1 MYSRLTIV
9 SKSKSN
15 TYSKFQHSIITNF
28 LQIGP
33 LFGVLHIRKKNK
45 EISLFRKMAEQKPGT
60 SANISPKPCKAKLFV
75 NFLRKLYLKIGKV
88 LKIGCIKAHTPFSPI
103 FSWTNTKGVQNWR
116 LKILVYFYCFF
127 GPQDLE
133 KGSLSLKKLVIMWK
147 YMKHWFQN
155 GVVYIFILSHSE
167 ARCIFVKSLKIGKM
181 ARPVGQDCRN
191 TA

>member
-28 LQIGP
+28 TLP
-33 LFGVLHIRKKNK
+33 
-45 EISLFRKMAEQKPGT
+45 KMAEQKRGT